1 MITKLPPNYEY
12 LYPKSNEEGAG
23 GGDANEIFSFFPP
36 PPGRGHTVSRGRGG
50 GPPPLNP
57 GLLATI
63 ARQSNRQRW
72 SMDGVTEILEI
83 LMQPYNTQLVNS

>member
-1 MITKLPPNYEY
+1 MRRGLGQGMQMKFFH
-12 LYPKSNEEGAG
+12 S
-23 GGDANEIFSFFPP
+23 FPP
-36 PPGRGHTVSRGRGG
+36 PLAGGHTVSRGRGG